1 MITIV
6 QSFTFISSLKSFS
19 KSELMSV
26 SQKVETGIHP
36 TFKIQFFLVSLKSN
50 RSYVRY
56 NLLINVDIVTSQTYT
71 LTLLGKI
78 LMIHF
83 ASHRFLSNQ
92 IILRVRMPLP
102 HYHLSPIRKQPIV
115 APGCDFLQLKG
126 SAFNMS
132 CLFQENMSAHNSK
145 KYFENN
151 GERNNTEQRS
161 GESLTHCTHIN
172 TDKAKDIVTEVE
184 NQS

>member
-1 MITIV
+1 
-6 QSFTFISSLKSFS
+6 
-19 KSELMSV
+19 
-26 SQKVETGIHP
+26 
-36 TFKIQFFLVSLKSN
+36 
-50 RSYVRY
+50 
-56 NLLINVDIVTSQTYT
+56 
-71 LTLLGKI
+71 
-78 LMIHF
+78 
-83 ASHRFLSNQ
+83 
-92 IILRVRMPLP
+92 
-102 HYHLSPIRKQPIV
+102 
-115 APGCDFLQLKG
+115 
-126 SAFNMS
+126 MS